1 MMWKVTYD
9 HFDQKPVLVR
19 SSNWR
24 DDVDTSD
31 WIPFEMFDDDGN
43 RMCAG
48 LASEEDFGPLDDYGM
63 PNWGCTYIKFRGV
76 IL

>member
-9 HFDQKPVLVR
+9 HFDQKPVLVQ
-19 SSNWR
+19 SCNWS
-24 DDVDTSD
+24 DAADTSS
-31 WIPFEMFDDDGN
+31 WIEFEMFDDDGN
-43 RMCAG
+43 LMCSG
-48 LASEEDFGPLDDYGM
+48 LASEEDFGPLDDYGT